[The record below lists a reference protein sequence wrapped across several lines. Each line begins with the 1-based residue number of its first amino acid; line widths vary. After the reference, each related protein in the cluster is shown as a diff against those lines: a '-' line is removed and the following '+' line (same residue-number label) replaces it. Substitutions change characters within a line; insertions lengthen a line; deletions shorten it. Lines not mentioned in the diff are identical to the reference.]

1 MITVSHSKVT
11 KLAANEDYFGDLD
24 PGFYKFKLF
33 KITNPNKRITKINFA
48 QCVGQSRFAVVKDP
62 SHLSEPFTMTS
73 SEEHGMKIGIL
84 HNLPAE
90 SYLLVEALS

>member
-48 QCVGQSRFAVVKDP
+48 QCVG
-62 SHLSEPFTMTS
+62 
-73 SEEHGMKIGIL
+73 
-84 HNLPAE
+84 
-90 SYLLVEALS
+90 